1 MSIMVRKVVEESM
14 IRRWLF
20 HLLRFLANFL
30 LPILPQGVIRT
41 LARLLFSKS
50 WGRFVIATQHPRQV
64 QQANLLRILQRNRD
78 TEYGRRYHF
87 AGIGSIADFQKQ
99 VPLVSYDDIEPY
111 IERMKKGE
119 PDILVPGVPPYF
131 ARTSG
136 TTGPAKYIPVTE
148 AYLEE
153 FRTAR
158 RVWYRQVAQAFPG
171 VVRGTIL
178 TMHSPRVEGQTEGG
192 IPFGSITISTGMI
205 REGTSNRNGRQPTPA
220 DIDTWEQLQKIPMSI
235 FTIED
240 LDSKYYLLMRFA
252 LMTQVSLMAAIN
264 PSTLVLMC
272 RKLTAFAPDLIRDL
286 RQGTLKEDLQID
298 DESRQRYLRRM
309 KRNPRVARLLEE
321 SLQAHGR
328 VRPVD
333 VWPRLCGLLC
343 WKGGS
348 APFYLKQFPEWFG
361 QLPVMDYGFAATE
374 GSFSVVLSPQ
384 GSHGVAAVTGHF
396 LEFVPEAQRD
406 EAHPEVLTADQLV
419 KGQRYYV
426 LVTGSHGLY
435 RYDMNDIVE
444 VVDFYQRTPRITFC
458 HKGGNMISFTGEK
471 VGESHVVEAVSRA
484 ARQLGL
490 ELAGFCV
497 SVDTSGQLPG
507 YVLLAE
513 MHPLPGDEPSRRF
526 LRLFDET
533 LAQANIEYAAKRG
546 SERLGAPRLVW
557 TRPGAF
563 EKWHRE
569 RLSEGAFAAHV
580 KVPHLSKDESLA
592 ERLGIE
598 RQHRWP
604 ED

>member
-1 MSIMVRKVVEESM
+1 MV
-14 IRRWLF
+14 RRWLF
-20 HLLRFLANFL
+20 RLLRFLANFL
-30 LPILPQGVIRT
+30 LPILPRGVIRA

-64 QQANLLRILQRNRD
+64 QQAKLLRILQRNRD
-78 TEYGRRYHF
+78 TEYGRRFGF
-87 AGIGSIADFQKQ
+87 ADIRSIDDFQKR
-99 VPLVSYDDIEPY
+99 VPLVSYDDLEPY
-111 IERMKKGE
+111 IRRMMKGE
-119 PDILVPGVPPYF
+119 PVILVPGVPPYF

-136 TTGPAKYIPVTE
+136 TTGPAKYVPVTE

-178 TMHSPRVEGQTEGG
+178 TMHSPRVEGETEGG
-192 IPFGSITISTGMI
+192 IPFGSITISTGMMRGAERR
-205 REGTSNRNGRQPTPA
+205 REGQRPTPA
-220 DIDTWEQLQKIPMSI
+220 DLDSWEQLQKIPMSI

-240 LDSKYYLLMRFA
+240 LDTKYYLLMRFA
-252 LMTQVSLMAAIN
+252 LMTRVSLMAAIN

-286 RQGTLKEDLQID
+286 RQGSLKEDLRID
-298 DESRQRYLRRM
+298 AESRQRYLRRM
-309 KRNPRVARLLEE
+309 KRLPRVAGLLES

-328 VRPVD
+328 VRPPD

-374 GSFSVVLSPQ
+374 GSFSVVLSPR

-396 LEFVPEAQRD
+396 LEFIPESLRRD
-406 EAHPEVLTADQLV
+406 EHPQVLTADQLE
-419 KGQRYYV
+419 KGQRYYL

-444 VVDFYQRTPRITFC
+444 VVDFYQRTPQIAFC

-471 VGESHVVEAVSRA
+471 VGESHVVEAVSQA

-497 SVDTSGQLPG
+497 SVDTGGQLPR
-507 YVLLAE
+507 YLLLAE
-513 MHPLPGDEPSRRF
+513 QQPLPGEEPSRRF
-526 LRLFDET
+526 LQLFDEA
-533 LAQANIEYAAKRG
+533 LAKANIEYAAKRN
-546 SERLGAPRLVW
+546 SQRLGAPRLAW
-557 TRPGAF
+557 TQPGAF
-563 EKWHRE
+563 ERWRQD
-569 RLSEGAFAAHV
+569 RLGAGAFDAHV
-580 KVPHLSKDESLA
+580 KTPHLSKDESLA
-592 ERLGIE
+592 DYLGIQRRHE
-598 RQHRWP
+598 WP